1 MVESLETMDDDLQL
15 TTDYAET
22 FTKPVVALEKDDI
35 VVVSNV
41 YNEAL
46 RLPYFLTYYRNP
58 GVKKF
63 FIVDNNSTDET
74 AEILKNAPDVIY
86 FQAASK

>member
-46 RLPYFLTYYRNP
+46 RLPYFVT
-58 GVKKF
+58 
-63 FIVDNNSTDET
+63 
-74 AEILKNAPDVIY
+74 
-86 FQAASK
+86 